1 MAACKKAPSPAP
13 PPPTVRYV
21 RVETHSIERT
31 FQWVATLD
39 GSTNAEI
46 RPRVSGP
53 IEQVA
58 YQEGTVVKE
67 GTLLFTIDK
76 RPFVAALEKAR
87 GDHASAVAQLNK
99 SRLDVKRYTPLVAQ
113 RALSREQLD
122 NAIAA
127 ERQGVGNVEAA
138 KGTLHTA
145 ELNLEWCDV
154 RAPITG
160 LAGIAQVRVGNL
172 VTPQSALMTVS
183 TLDPIRGSVNISE
196 REYLTYADILNNIN
210 DPRWAATRYLEI
222 LLINGQVF
230 PHHAQR
236 VIVNRQIDP
245 TTGTLLLQALF
256 PNPGNILRPG
266 MFAQIRVH
274 TGRPQEVLLVPEVA
288 VSQVQG
294 LFRVSVIDAQNL
306 VQVRTIHIGFQ
317 IDHQWVVQ
325 DGLSAGERVIVE
337 GLQNAP
343 PGTRVNPVPS
353 QPPQASGA
361 AGGR

>member
-1 MAACKKAPSPAP
+1 M
-13 PPPTVRYV
+13 V
-21 RVETHSIERT
+21 RVVSVEPHSIERT
-31 FQWVATLD
+31 FQWLATLD

-53 IEQVA
+53 IEKVA
-58 YQEGTVVKE
+58 YQEGTVVQE

-76 RPFVAALEKAR
+76 RPFAAALDKAR
-87 GDHASAVAQLNK
+87 GDYEAAVAQLNK

-127 ERQGVGNVEAA
+127 EHQGVGNVEAA
-138 KGTLHTA
+138 KGNLRTA
-145 ELNLEWCDV
+145 ELNLEWADV
-154 RAPITG
+154 RSPING
-160 LAGIAQVRVGNL
+160 LAGIALVRVGNL
-172 VTPQSALMTVS
+172 VSPQVALTTVS

-196 REYLTYADILNNIN
+196 REYLTYAEILNNIN

-222 LLINGQVF
+222 LLINGKVF

-256 PNPGNILRPG
+256 PNPGNMLRPG

-274 TGRPQEVLLVPEVA
+274 TGRPIDVLLVPEVA
-288 VSQVQG
+288 VSEVQG
-294 LFRVSVIDAQNL
+294 QYRVSVVDAQNH
-306 VQVRTIHIGFQ
+306 VQVRNIHVGIQ
-317 IDHQWVVQ
+317 IDHQYVVE
-325 DGLSAGERVIVE
+325 DGLSARERVIVE
-337 GLQNAP
+337 GQQNAP
-343 PGTRVNPVPS
+343 PGTRVNPVSAPAPAPS
-353 QPPQASGA
+353 TP